1 MFIIERYWKS
11 IFPVLTQDSFLR
23 SERRVRPP
31 NVNDRSEY
39 IEYTIAEKQQFVVPK
54 LKRGAEDNNPSAYD
68 TECNEMSLVAADCVN
83 LMPLIG
89 FGTGI
94 IYRS

>member
-1 MFIIERYWKS
+1 MFIIERYWES
-11 IFPVLTQDSFLR
+11 ISPVLSQDSFLR

-39 IEYTIAEKQQFVVPK
+39 IEYTVVEKQQFVVPK
-54 LKRGAEDNNPSAYD
+54 HKREAEDNNPSAYD
-68 TECNEMSLVAADCVN
+68 TECNETSLVAAECVN

-89 FGTGI
+89 FGAGI